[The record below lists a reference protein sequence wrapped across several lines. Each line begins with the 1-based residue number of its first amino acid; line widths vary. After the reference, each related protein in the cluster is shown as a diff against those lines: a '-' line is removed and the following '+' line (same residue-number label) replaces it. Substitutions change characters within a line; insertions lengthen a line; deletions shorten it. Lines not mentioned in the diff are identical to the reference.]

1 MKKLL
6 LSLAAL
12 VGVSAFAHAEGTK
25 LVMQEVYKIEAT
37 GSAPENKDRG
47 ATTPSH

>member
-37 GSAPENKDRG
+37 GSAPE
-47 ATTPSH
+47 T